1 MKVKN
6 ETDYRTDDLRRLI
19 QRVAVDE
26 LDPDWR
32 KRLMVRVVYRRA
44 CGADDTEVGGQAPLN
59 SNKMVLKVTRNG
71 IDRVDAAQTIA
82 HEMVHCRGL
91 SIGICAVPGT
101 E

>member
-6 ETDYRTDDLRRLI
+6 QTGYRTDDLRRLI

-44 CGADDTEVGGQAPLN
+44 CGANDTATGG
-59 SNKMVLKVTRNG
+59 TG
-71 IDRVDAAQTIA
+71 
-82 HEMVHCRGL
+82 GL
-91 SIGICAVPGT
+91 EFG
-101 E
+101 